1 MLMLGEVVEAL
12 VAYGQN
18 QGKSGFRQLLSAIS
32 HMLLSSCVGA
42 MRCGVYEG
50 AIALTTL
57 EATTIMNRFHWEMS

>member
-1 MLMLGEVVEAL
+1 MLMLGEVVEEL
-12 VAYGQN
+12 VAYGQ
-18 QGKSGFRQLLSAIS
+18 KSGFRQLLSAIS